1 MVIDMHS
8 QWLDYLTPFEDRTDA
23 GDKLGKFLERY
34 REGRTL
40 VLAIPKGGIAVGSQ
54 VAAHLGAELS
64 VVVVRKLPFPDNP
77 ESGFG
82 AIAED
87 GSLYVNETAA
97 SLLPEYTIDD
107 IIKEQVWEIRRRIG
121 LLRAGRPLPDM
132 AGRTVILVDD
142 GIAMGSTMRA
152 AILLCRNR
160 RPGSLVA
167 GVPVAGE
174 KTARRMKTF
183 VDDFI
188 VLVKPWN
195 FHAVAQVYANWHDV
209 SDAEALHILKKHGV
223 I

>member
-1 MVIDMHS
+1 MHAH
-8 QWLDYLTPFEDRTDA
+8 WLDHLVPFEDRADA
-23 GDKLGKFLERY
+23 GDKLGKLLEKY
-34 REGRTL
+34 RNGQTL
-40 VLAIPKGGIAVGSQ
+40 ILAIPKGGIGVGSR

-82 AIAED
+82 AVAED

-97 SLLPEYTIDD
+97 SLLPEDTIDD
-107 IIKEQVWEIRRRIG
+107 IIKEQVWEIKRRVG
-121 LLRAGRPLPDM
+121 LLRASRPLPDM

-160 RPGSLVA
+160 RAGAIVV

-174 KTARRMKTF
+174 RTAKRMKAF

-188 VLVKPWN
+188 VVVKPYN
-195 FHAVAQVYANWHDV
+195 FHAVAQVYADWHDV
-209 SDAEALHILKKHGV
+209 SDAEALHILEKHGV
-223 I
+223 V